1 MEIEQKVISIVLL
14 IYVLVAMV
22 ACSYNIDLL
31 QPTGKKIGGVP
42 ASEAAVQAD
51 LPALN
56 SLKACYEQVGQN
68 TGIPAAVIAAIASR
82 ETRGG
87 ATIAS
92 KSGWSSDNRYY
103 GILQC
108 NIRIHCDL
116 ESTSVPWNSCDHIQM
131 IISKVLLPYIAK
143 VKATHP
149 NWTPEKIL
157 QGGVAAYNFGVSNV
171 HTWTGIDVGTT
182 GGDYSNDVMARAQ
195 WLKRNGW

>member
-31 QPTGKKIGGVP
+31 QPTGKKIG
-42 ASEAAVQAD
+42 
-51 LPALN
+51 
-56 SLKACYEQVGQN
+56 
-68 TGIPAAVIAAIASR
+68 GIPAAVIAAIASR